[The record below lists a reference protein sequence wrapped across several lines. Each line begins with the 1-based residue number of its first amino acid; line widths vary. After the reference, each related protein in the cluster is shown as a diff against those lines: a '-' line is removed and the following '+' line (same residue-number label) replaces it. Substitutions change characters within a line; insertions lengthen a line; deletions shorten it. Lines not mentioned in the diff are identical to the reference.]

1 MNKEHGNIFLQA
13 GYTAMI
19 TVYSKLF
26 GYTAMITVYSNLF
39 VRARIFRYETHRRGT
54 VCPEKK
60 G

>member
-1 MNKEHGNIFLQA
+1 MNKEHGDIFLQA
-13 GYTAMI
+13 
-19 TVYSKLF
+19 